1 MKKPASP
8 NHSCLRTCVG
18 HCAWGVS
25 RVGSVVRGQ
34 VPGPIMSC
42 STMGW
47 TGPDPI
53 CGWNFGR
60 GLVTSCL
67 EQAGLEKTKEN
78 RKKNLDLS
86 SEGFPARR
94 VVITSR
100 DDSYHTVKAPVELA
114 WTGEEFNARYKG
126 TRNMPPPRPRPLN
139 IPAPKLCFRINFQ
152 FESRISSFYTK
163 AFERLTVSAFYTLK
177 SLRLAE

>member
-42 STMGW
+42 STVGW

-94 VVITSR
+94 VVITSS
-100 DDSYHTVKAPVELA
+100 DDSYHILQTKHPSKILYCIKRNTLVVHINHLLLHPFLYKNNRQFSPFASKVKI
-114 WTGEEFNARYKG
+114 FDIYIIK
-126 TRNMPPPRPRPLN
+126 
-139 IPAPKLCFRINFQ
+139 KKINYL
-152 FESRISSFYTK
+152 S
-163 AFERLTVSAFYTLK
+163 
-177 SLRLAE
+177 